1 MDAGCVVVRQ
11 YHRDKV
17 GSQISS
23 KIAKAS
29 EKMSWKRESP
39 HGFSQ
44 GNGPEGT
51 Y

>member
-23 KIAKAS
+23 ITEIVS
-29 EKMSWKRESP
+29 EKTSWKK
-39 HGFSQ
+39 
-44 GNGPEGT
+44 
-51 Y
+51 

>member
-1 MDAGCVVVRQ
+1 MCGCETVSS
-11 YHRDKV
+11 DKE

-23 KIAKAS
+23 KTEKTS
-29 EKMSWKRESP
+29 EQNELEEIIP
-39 HGFSQ
+39 PPGFSQ